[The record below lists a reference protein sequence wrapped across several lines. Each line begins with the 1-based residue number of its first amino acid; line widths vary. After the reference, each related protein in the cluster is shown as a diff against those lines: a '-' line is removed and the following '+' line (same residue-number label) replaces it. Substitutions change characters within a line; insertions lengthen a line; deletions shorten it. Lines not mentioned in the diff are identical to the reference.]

1 MADAALV
8 NVLNARDELEVEL
21 ACLLLGQPR
30 VPDDV
35 VKQLAAA
42 AVFHDHVELLF
53 GFNNLVKLNDVRMS
67 DLLQNFDFSRDSF
80 DILLIIDLVLLQ
92 DFDGHFLARKRM
104 LAQLDLSKSS
114 LAEMLACIF

>member
-1 MADAALV
+1 
-8 NVLNARDELEVEL
+8 
-21 ACLLLGQPR
+21 
-30 VPDDV
+30 
-35 VKQLAAA
+35 
-42 AVFHDHVELLF
+42 
-53 GFNNLVKLNDVRMS
+53 MS